1 MSGNLWPEVL
11 GRLEAEYPANLF
23 QMWIRPLQAEHH
35 VDSLELLAPNPF
47 FVRHVIDKFLPRIRE
62 VARELSQGHV
72 QDVRI
77 RVGSRGDRA
86 AVSATPASASPAQSV
101 AAVNSVA
108 ADMTSLS

>member
-47 FVRHVIDKFLPRIRE
+47 FVRHVVDKFLPRIRD
-62 VARELSQGHV
+62 VARELSQGRI

-86 AVSATPASASPAQSV
+86 SAVTPAASADKSTRSPCSRE
-101 AAVNSVA
+101 
-108 ADMTSLS
+108 TGGP